1 MKPYKIT
8 VDCRLTDRMV
18 RWLEGELSV
27 DNPLETST
35 FISRPLDKT
44 GLYGLLARLRD
55 LNIGI
60 VSIKRIKATSKGEEE

>member
-1 MKPYKIT
+1 MKPYKIA

-18 RWLEGELSV
+18 RWLGGELSV
-27 DNPLETST
+27 YNPLETST

-60 VSIKRIKATSKGEEE
+60 VSVKRIETRSKGEEE

>member
-1 MKPYKIT
+1 MKLYKIA
-8 VDCRLTDRMV
+8 VDCSLTDRMV
-18 RWLEGELSV
+18 RWLGGELSV

-44 GLYGLLARLRD
+44 GLYGLLTQLRD

-60 VSIKRIKATSKGEEE
+60 VSVKRIEIRSKGEKE